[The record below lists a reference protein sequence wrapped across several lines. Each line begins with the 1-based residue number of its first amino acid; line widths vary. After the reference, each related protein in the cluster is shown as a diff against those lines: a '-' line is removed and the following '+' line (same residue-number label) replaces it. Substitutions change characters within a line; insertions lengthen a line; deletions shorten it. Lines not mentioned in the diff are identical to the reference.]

1 MGAATV
7 RCDLGLVKGI
17 IIQSQRM
24 DFLPILKMLN
34 TIERSGSDG
43 LMDKDKTQRA
53 TRVVPFEF
61 NSTKTTGNDKGT
73 P

>member
-24 DFLPILKMLN
+24 DFIPILKMLN
-34 TIERSGSDG
+34 TMERSGSDG
-43 LMDKDKTQRA
+43 LMDKDKT
-53 TRVVPFEF
+53 
-61 NSTKTTGNDKGT
+61 
-73 P
+73 